1 MKDKRIIAALMCAAI
16 PVGTAMLPVTASIS
30 AAASSGTMT
39 FEELYALEENELEQY
54 CSEHDL
60 TYISK
65 EAAKSTLE
73 IRREKWVAVM
83 PKDYM
88 LKGVTDL
95 LESEKASDLNRK
107 NYYDYDFEKIASD
120 LNMPEKYYK
129 IDTENNDFAFYKKS
143 ETDADGNTK
152 DTYVKVASIDVELDP
167 SVTDEDSMVRLYQLI
182 SVWTEQNP
190 LVYRGITFRYGPAPG
205 SKIETIE
212 IETLGDVNADGYIN
226 AVDASSV
233 LAYYARISTNQIG
246 EYTEDQKLSAD
257 VNHDRMINAVD
268 ASNIL
273 AYYAYAS
280 TTKEDIISLEAYM
293 KKADG

>member
-1 MKDKRIIAALMCAAI
+1 MKCKRIIAALTCTAI
-16 PVGTAMLPVTASIS
+16 PVGTVILPFTAQIS
-30 AAASSGTMT
+30 AAASAGSMT

-54 CSEHDL
+54 CSKNDL

-65 EAAKSTLE
+65 ESAKSTLE
-73 IRREKWVAVM
+73 IKRGKWVAVM

-95 LESEKASDLNRK
+95 LESENSSDMKRK
-107 NYYDYDFEKIASD
+107 NYYDYDFEKITSD
-120 LNMPEKYYK
+120 LNMPEKYYR
-129 IDTENNDFAFYKKS
+129 INAENNDFAFYKKS
-143 ETDADGNTK
+143 EIDADGNAK
-152 DTYVKVASIDVELDP
+152 DIYVKLASIDVEIDP
-167 SVTDEDSMVRLYQLI
+167 SITDEDAIVRLYQLI

-190 LVYRGITFRYGPAPG
+190 LVYSGITFRHGPAPG

-257 VNHDRMINAVD
+257 VNHDKMINAVD

-273 AYYAYAS
+273 AYYAYTS
-280 TTKEDIISLEAYM
+280 TTKETPMSMEEYM
-293 KKADG
+293 KKN

>member
-1 MKDKRIIAALMCAAI
+1 MNCKRILAALMCAMI
-16 PVGTAMLPVTASIS
+16 PFGTAILSVKAPIS
-30 AAASSGTMT
+30 AAASSGSMT

-73 IRREKWVAVM
+73 IRHGKWVSVM

-88 LKGVTDL
+88 LKGMTDL
-95 LESEKASDLNRK
+95 LESEKSNDMNRK
-107 NYYDYDFEKIASD
+107 NYYDYDFEKITSD
-120 LNMPEKYYK
+120 LNMPEKYYR
-129 IDTENNDFAFYKKS
+129 INAENNDFAFYKKS

-152 DTYVKVASIDVELDP
+152 DTYVKLASIDIEIDP
-167 SVTDEDSMVRLYQLI
+167 SITDEDAIVRLYQLI
-182 SVWTEQNP
+182 PVWTEQNP
-190 LVYRGITFRYGPAPG
+190 LVYGGLTFRYGPAPD

-233 LAYYARISTNQIG
+233 LAYYSQISTNQIG

-257 VNHDRMINAVD
+257 VNHDKMINAVD

-273 AYYAYAS
+273 SYYAYVS
-280 TTKEDIISLEAYM
+280 TTKETPMSM
-293 KKADG
+293 KEYIKKN

>member
-1 MKDKRIIAALMCAAI
+1 MNCKRIIAALMCAML
-16 PVGTAMLPVTASIS
+16 PFGTAILSVKSPIS
-30 AAASSGTMT
+30 AAASSGSMT

-54 CSEHDL
+54 CSKNDL

-65 EAAKSTLE
+65 ESAKSILE
-73 IRREKWVAVM
+73 IRRGKWVAVM

-95 LESEKASDLNRK
+95 LESENSSDMKSK
-107 NYYDYDFEKIASD
+107 NYYDYDFEKITSE
-120 LNMPEKYYK
+120 LNMPEKYYR
-129 IDTENNDFAFYKKS
+129 INAENNDFAFYKKS
-143 ETDADGNTK
+143 EIDADGNAK
-152 DTYVKVASIDVELDP
+152 DIYVKLASIDVEIDP
-167 SVTDEDSMVRLYQLI
+167 SITDEDTIVRLYQLI

-190 LVYRGITFRYGPAPG
+190 LVYSGITFRHGPVPG

-257 VNHDRMINAVD
+257 VDHDKMINAVD

-273 AYYAYAS
+273 AYYAYIS
-280 TTKEDIISLEAYM
+280 TTKEDIMSMEEYM
-293 KKADG
+293 KKN

>member
-1 MKDKRIIAALMCAAI
+1 MNCKRIIAALMCAMI
-16 PVGTAMLPVTASIS
+16 PFGTAILSVKAPIS
-30 AAASSGTMT
+30 AAASSGSMT

-54 CSEHDL
+54 CSKYDL

-65 EAAKSTLE
+65 ESAKSTLE
-73 IRREKWVAVM
+73 IKRGKWVAVM

-95 LESEKASDLNRK
+95 LESENSSDMKSK
-107 NYYDYDFEKIASD
+107 NYYDYDFEKITSE
-120 LNMPEKYYK
+120 LNMPEKYYR
-129 IDTENNDFAFYKKS
+129 INAENNDFAFYKKS
-143 ETDADGNTK
+143 EIDADGNAK
-152 DTYVKVASIDVELDP
+152 DIYVKLASIDVEIDP
-167 SVTDEDSMVRLYQLI
+167 SITDEDAIVRLYQLI

-190 LVYRGITFRYGPAPG
+190 IVYSGITFRHGPAPG

-257 VNHDRMINAVD
+257 VNHDKMINAVD

-273 AYYAYAS
+273 AYYAYSS
-280 TTKEDIISLEAYM
+280 TTKEVPISMEEYM
-293 KKADG
+293 KK

>member
-1 MKDKRIIAALMCAAI
+1 
-16 PVGTAMLPVTASIS
+16 
-30 AAASSGTMT
+30 
-39 FEELYALEENELEQY
+39 
-54 CSEHDL
+54 
-60 TYISK
+60 
-65 EAAKSTLE
+65 
-73 IRREKWVAVM
+73 M

-95 LESEKASDLNRK
+95 LESENSSDMKSK
-107 NYYDYDFEKIASD
+107 NYYDYDSEKITSE
-120 LNMPEKYYK
+120 LNMPEKYYR
-129 IDTENNDFAFYKKS
+129 INAENNDFAFYKKS
-143 ETDADGNTK
+143 EIDADGNAK
-152 DTYVKVASIDVELDP
+152 DIYVKLASIDVEIDP
-167 SVTDEDSMVRLYQLI
+167 SITDEDAIVRLYQLI

-190 LVYRGITFRYGPAPG
+190 LVYSGITFRHGPAPG

-257 VNHDRMINAVD
+257 VNHDKMINAVD

-273 AYYAYAS
+273 AYYAYIS
-280 TTKEDIISLEAYM
+280 TTKEDIMSMEEYM
-293 KKADG
+293 KKN

>member
-1 MKDKRIIAALMCAAI
+1 MNCKRIIAALMCAML
-16 PVGTAMLPVTASIS
+16 PFGTAILSVKAPIS
-30 AAASSGTMT
+30 AAASSGSMT

-54 CSEHDL
+54 CSKNDL

-65 EAAKSTLE
+65 ESAKSILE
-73 IRREKWVAVM
+73 IRRGKWVAVM

-88 LKGVTDL
+88 LKDVTDL
-95 LESEKASDLNRK
+95 LESENSSDMKSK
-107 NYYDYDFEKIASD
+107 NYYDYDFEKITSE
-120 LNMPEKYYK
+120 LNMPEKYYR
-129 IDTENNDFAFYKKS
+129 INADNNDFAFYKKS
-143 ETDADGNTK
+143 EIDADGNAK
-152 DTYVKVASIDVELDP
+152 DIYVKLASIDVEIDP
-167 SVTDEDSMVRLYQLI
+167 SITDEDAIVRLYQLI

-257 VNHDRMINAVD
+257 VNHDKMINAVD

-273 AYYAYAS
+273 AYYAYIS
-280 TTKEDIISLEAYM
+280 TTKEDIMSMEEYM
-293 KKADG
+293 KKN

>member
-1 MKDKRIIAALMCAAI
+1 
-16 PVGTAMLPVTASIS
+16 
-30 AAASSGTMT
+30 MT

-54 CSEHDL
+54 CSKNDL

-65 EAAKSTLE
+65 ESAKSILE
-73 IRREKWVAVM
+73 IRRGKWVAVM

-95 LESEKASDLNRK
+95 LESENSSDMKSK
-107 NYYDYDFEKIASD
+107 NYYDYDFEKITSE
-120 LNMPEKYYK
+120 LNMPEKYYR
-129 IDTENNDFAFYKKS
+129 INAENNDFAFYKKS
-143 ETDADGNTK
+143 EIDADGNAK
-152 DTYVKVASIDVELDP
+152 DIYVKLASIDVEIDP
-167 SVTDEDSMVRLYQLI
+167 SITDEDAIVRLYQLI

-190 LVYRGITFRYGPAPG
+190 LVYSGITFRHGPAPG

-226 AVDASSV
+226 AVDASKV

-257 VNHDRMINAVD
+257 VNHDKMINAVD

-273 AYYAYAS
+273 AYYAYSS
-280 TTKEDIISLEAYM
+280 TTKEAPISMEEYM
-293 KKADG
+293 KK